1 MEQTDPAFSWT
12 CMMAA
17 REVFGFPE
25 DAALRL
31 TPGAGLEVVGMKELE
46 EEGRAGLMPLRNREK
61 EKGVGGQA
69 GRVLDSSVL
78 LREL

>member
-1 MEQTDPAFSWT
+1 
-12 CMMAA
+12 MMAA

-46 EEGRAGLMPLRNREK
+46 EEGVEEEEEK
-61 EKGVGGQA
+61 NYYLETEPPFIFSH
-69 GRVLDSSVL
+69 RL
-78 LREL
+78 

>member
-1 MEQTDPAFSWT
+1 M
-12 CMMAA
+12 
-17 REVFGFPE
+17 G
-25 DAALRL
+25 
-31 TPGAGLEVVGMKELE
+31 KELE